1 MQLIGFNITKIT
13 AQRAPDFKRG
23 TINNNIEIVGVDK
36 EDIETM
42 KDKNI
47 LKFSFVFT
55 VTYSGAEKE
64 GISLGDILLEGN
76 TMLSSTEEEEKEILK
91 SWKKKHIPEEYKLP
105 LINFIIRKCSTK
117 ALFLEDELNLP
128 THLPF
133 PQLKKEN
140 PQSSQSTQA

>member
-13 AQRAPDFKRG
+13 AQRSPDFKRG

-36 EDIETM
+36 EDLDLI
-42 KDKNI
+42 KDKNPI
-47 LKFSFVFT
+47 KFSFVFT

-64 GISLGDILLEGN
+64 SASLGDILLEGN
-76 TMLSSTEEEEKEILK
+76 AILSSTEEEQKDILK
-91 SWKKKHIPEEYKLP
+91 SWKKKHIPEEYKIP

-117 ALFLEDELNLP
+117 ALLLEDELNLP

-133 PQLKKEN
+133 PQLKKDN
-140 PQSSQSTQA
+140 TQSSQAP